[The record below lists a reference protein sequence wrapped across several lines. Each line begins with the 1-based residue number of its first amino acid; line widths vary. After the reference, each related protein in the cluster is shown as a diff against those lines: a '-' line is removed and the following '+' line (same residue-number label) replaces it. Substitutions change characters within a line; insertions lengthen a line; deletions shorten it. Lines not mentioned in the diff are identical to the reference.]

1 MSVNVFLGRK
11 QNDFFKQILLNFQ
24 RTAILLLIF
33 KGFLILSHGRTL
45 GELKKFILKN
55 GSFSL
60 AFSWVLLKCGNYKV
74 AF

>member
-45 GELKKFILKN
+45 GELK
-55 GSFSL
+55 
-60 AFSWVLLKCGNYKV
+60 
-74 AF
+74 